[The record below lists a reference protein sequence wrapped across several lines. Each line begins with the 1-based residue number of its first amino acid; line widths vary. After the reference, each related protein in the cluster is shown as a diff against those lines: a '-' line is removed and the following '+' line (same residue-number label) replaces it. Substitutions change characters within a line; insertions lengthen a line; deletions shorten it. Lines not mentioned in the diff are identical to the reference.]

1 MFGFVVLSKAN
12 SNEEEQKLYKA
23 HYCGLCHVLKEKYGK
38 KGTLALS
45 YDMVFLELLL
55 SDLYDRPLTK
65 GKEKCSIHPIK
76 EHEYIYTEA
85 TDYAADMQMLLYYYS
100 LLDNVHDEGKD
111 KKKADSYRLY
121 AEDLEQKYPRQAEAV
136 KAGLFYL
143 SQLEEEKLKDPMKMS
158 LLFGSLLGE
167 IFVWKDEDFFASEL
181 RAIGCAIGR
190 FIYIMDAWTDRK
202 KDLRKKLYNP
212 LRDNTTEKE
221 AEEMLLDAA
230 SAATEAFEKLPLDEN
245 ISLLRNILYSG
256 IWSRF
261 GKKEK
266 KEIEHE

>member
-1 MFGFVVLSKAN
+1 MFGFIVLSKAN
-12 SNEEEQKLYKA
+12 SSDEEQKSYKA
-23 HYCGLCHVLKEKYGK
+23 HYCGLCHVLKKKYGK
-38 KGTLALS
+38 KGTIALS

-55 SDLYDRPLTK
+55 SDLYDRPLNS

-76 EHEYIYTEA
+76 EHNYIFTEA

-111 KKKADSYRLY
+111 IKKADGYKAY
-121 AEDLEQKYPRQAEAV
+121 AEELEKKYPRQAEAV
-136 KAGLFYL
+136 KKGLSEL
-143 SQLEEEKLKDPMKMS
+143 SKHEKENLKDPILMS

-167 IFVWKDEDFFASEL
+167 IFVWKEEDFFSSEL

-202 KDLRKKLYNP
+202 KDLKRNQYNP
-212 LRDNTTEKE
+212 LRNDITEKE

-230 SAATEAFEKLPLDEN
+230 SAATESLERLPLDEN

-256 IWSRF
+256 IWFRF

-266 KEIEHE
+266 EGNQA